1 MLTRNAGQSVDDQG
15 NFGEHGPEFLQ
26 GGEMN
31 LRFHGYERHGQNE
44 GEVVAER
51 KRG

>member
-1 MLTRNAGQSVDDQG
+1 MEFCEGEEDGRQMLTRNAGQSVDDQG

-31 LRFHGYERHGQNE
+31 LRFHGYERHG
-44 GEVVAER
+44 
-51 KRG
+51 